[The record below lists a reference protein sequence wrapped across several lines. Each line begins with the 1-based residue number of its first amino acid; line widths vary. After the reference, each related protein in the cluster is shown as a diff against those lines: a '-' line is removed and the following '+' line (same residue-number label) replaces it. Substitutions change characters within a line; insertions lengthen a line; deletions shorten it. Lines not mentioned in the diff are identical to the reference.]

1 MGARRDPGGQIL
13 LLLAEG
19 FSEAQATLFI
29 SELREAG
36 LPMKTVGLT
45 RRPVRSEHG
54 VEIVPDMS
62 IDAVIQTHPQI
73 KLLIL
78 PGGRATTGA
87 WRADPR
93 TQLLLDLVQDW
104 GGYLVATDKSIETL
118 RGLISPALSLKLYD
132 ELPIGQNTAS
142 SDLTV
147 LVAPA
152 NRDTFLKEFAQQL
165 VGLYAE

>member
-1 MGARRDPGGQIL
+1 MSAKRDPVRQIL

-19 FSEAQATLFI
+19 FPEAEATLYI
-29 SELREAG
+29 SELRAAG
-36 LPMKTVGLT
+36 LPLKTVGLT

-62 IDAVIQTHPQI
+62 IDAVIQTPPQI

-78 PGGRATTGA
+78 PGGKATAGA

-93 TQLLLDLVQDW
+93 TQLLLDLVQDR
-104 GGYLVATDKSIETL
+104 GGYLVATNKSIEML
-118 RGLISPALSLKLYD
+118 EGFISPALSLKLYD
-132 ELPIGQNTAS
+132 EPPMAQNTAS
-142 SDLTV
+142 SSLGV

-152 NRDTFLKEFAQQL
+152 NRDALLKEFAQQL